1 MLRRKIETQLLD
13 WKADKNHRPLVIKGV
28 RQCGK
33 TFIAEK
39 FANENYR
46 NVVYINF
53 IKTPSACMAFDGNL
67 DVDNIITGL
76 STVIPNA
83 NFEERDT
90 CLILDEIQECPQ
102 ARTALKFFHLDGRF
116 DIIATGSL
124 LGVKG
129 YGKKFGNGNVE
140 RPKSI
145 PVGYEDIV
153 DMYPLDL
160 EEFLWANGIKDNVIN
175 VLRRSLEEEIPVPE
189 LVHQRMMELFLRYII
204 VGGMP
209 EAVNTFIETHNLDR
223 VRKVQMRII
232 DEYKDDM
239 VKYSDD
245 TLKSNIRECF
255 ESIPR
260 QLAKENKK
268 FQYSVIKKNAR
279 SSAYEGC
286 LQWVEDAGI
295 IRRCYNLEFT
305 GLPLD
310 VNAIT
315 DCFKV
320 YMCDTG
326 LFVAMLEDGTQTDI
340 LQGNLS
346 ACKGAL
352 FENVIADV
360 LGKMGR
366 KLYYYHKDSGL
377 EIDFVF
383 RYHSECYLLE
393 VKAKGGKT
401 KSATTI
407 LKHPEKYDVYH
418 AIKLGMYNVG
428 RSEPDSPILSLPLY
442 MAFLLNPN
450 M

>member
-1 MLRRKIETQLLD
+1 MLKRKIESILKE
-13 WKADKNHRPLVIKGV
+13 WKSNDKHKPLVIKGV

-33 TFIAEK
+33 TFIAEN
-39 FANENYR
+39 FARDNYN

-53 IKTPSACMAFDGNL
+53 IKTPSACMAFEGDL

-76 STVIPNA
+76 STVIPNVD
-83 NFEERDT
+83 FEEEGT
-90 CLILDEIQECPQ
+90 CIILDEIQECPQ

-129 YGKKFGNGNVE
+129 YGKKKEDGDVE
-140 RPKSI
+140 HPRSI
-145 PVGYEDIV
+145 PVGYEEIIE
-153 DMYPLDL
+153 MYPLDF
-160 EEFLWANGIKDNVIN
+160 EEFLWANGIKENVIKKLHN
-175 VLRRSLEEEIPVPE
+175 CLSEEKPVPE
-189 LVHQRMMELFLRYII
+189 LIHQRMMELFLRYVI
-204 VGGMP
+204 VGGLP
-209 EAVNTFIETHNLDR
+209 EAVNTFVETHNLDK
-223 VRKVQMRII
+223 VRKVQSRII

-245 TLKSNIRECF
+245 TIKPNIRECF

-268 FQYSVIKKNAR
+268 FQYSVIKKNGR
-279 SSAYEGC
+279 SATYEGC
-286 LQWVEDAGI
+286 LQWIEDAGV
-295 IRRCYNLEFT
+295 IRRCYNLEIT

-310 VNAIT
+310 INAIN

-352 FENVIADV
+352 YENVIADI
-360 LGKMGR
+360 LGKGGR
-366 KLYYYHKDSGL
+366 KLFYFHKDSGL
-377 EIDFVF
+377 EIDFVI
-383 RYHSECYLLE
+383 RHQNECYILE
-393 VKAKGGKT
+393 VKSKGGKT
-401 KSATTI
+401 KSSATI
-407 LKHPEKYDVYH
+407 LKHPEKYDVH
-418 AIKLGMYNVG
+418 HCIKLGMYNVG
-428 RSEPDSPILSLPLY
+428 RPEPQSPILTMPLY
-442 MAFLLNPN
+442 MAFLLK
-450 M
+450 